1 MRKKK
6 GLKSNPALQSV
17 SVHNIPEEQEAA
29 LTEDMILQ
37 FGEIEISVEEISE
50 KVKKDYEDSGNEEE
64 LKDIKIYVKP
74 EDNKAYYVANGQ
86 IEGNI
91 DLA

>member
-6 GLKSNPALQSV
+6 GSKSNPAVQNV
-17 SVHNIPEEQEAA
+17 NVHNIPEEQEAE

-37 FGEIEISVEEISE
+37 FGENEISVEEISE
-50 KVKKDYEDSGNEEE
+50 KVKKDYEDSGSEEE

-86 IEGNI
+86 IEGSI